1 MTRLKKTVKIR
12 GQQTYLLVTI
22 PKAIEQLMDVKKGE
36 YLDVIYEDGKVY
48 LQKTSNEEQPTE
60 GVPIK

>member
-48 LQKTSNEEQPTE
+48 LQKTNNECDE
-60 GVPIK
+60 